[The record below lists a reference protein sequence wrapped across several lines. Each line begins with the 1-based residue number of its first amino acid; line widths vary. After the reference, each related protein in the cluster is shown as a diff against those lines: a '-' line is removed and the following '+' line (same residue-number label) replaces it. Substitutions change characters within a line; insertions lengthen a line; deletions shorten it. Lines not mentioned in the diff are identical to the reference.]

1 MEEGNCNNLSYKEV
15 ILRIIEDIRRDGF
28 SKVLP
33 FSIGKV
39 ENRMSIFA
47 KENNIELASDDIY
60 MSSKQIAHSMR
71 DSKASKGL
79 VVSDKDLADFP
90 MNRTQMDLFY
100 DGECFIYTDYKSK
113 FVLHPNYEMKIDR
126 NKVRKV
132 NFITTSSVSDGEE
145 FKMQKY
151 QKI

>member
-1 MEEGNCNNLSYKEV
+1 MEEEISNNLNYKEV
-15 ILRIIEDIRRDGF
+15 ILHIIEDIRRDGF

-39 ENRMSIFA
+39 ETRMSIFA
-47 KENNIELASDDIY
+47 KENNIELASDEIY

-79 VVSDKDLADFP
+79 VVSD
-90 MNRTQMDLFY
+90 MDLFY

-132 NFITTSSVSDGEE
+132 NFITTSSVSDSEE

>member
-1 MEEGNCNNLSYKEV
+1 MEEEISNNLNYKEV
-15 ILRIIEDIRRDGF
+15 ILHIIEDIRRDGF

-33 FSIGKV
+33 FFFFFV
-39 ENRMSIFA
+39 ETRMSTFA
-47 KENNIELASDDIY
+47 QENNIELASDEIY

-79 VVSDKDLADFP
+79 VVSDNDLADFP
-90 MNRTQMDLFY
+90 LNRTQMDLFY

-126 NKVRKV
+126 NNVRKV
-132 NFITTSSVSDGEE
+132 NFITTSSVSDSEE